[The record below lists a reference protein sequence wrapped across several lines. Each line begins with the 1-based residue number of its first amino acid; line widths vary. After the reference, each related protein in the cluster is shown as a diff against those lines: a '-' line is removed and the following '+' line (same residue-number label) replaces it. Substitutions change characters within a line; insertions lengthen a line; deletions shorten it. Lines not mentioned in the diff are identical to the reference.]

1 MTGRVRAFAWLLT
14 AGIFAA
20 GILYAVPVAAPPPIP
35 MRTQGQAFS
44 EGGTPL
50 PFATPIRAFVDGV
63 DYSNDPRVL
72 NGAGSYAILIAG
84 NSKDNANVSDTP
96 TVQEGAN
103 LGDPVI
109 YVAGDFV
116 TSTGVF
122 QETVPWS
129 PGTIRMTDLHVGS
142 TATTPQPLKIEG
154 IVTQP
159 ARGGNQFVFVCNP
172 TGAPV
177 PLSSYYLE
185 TDAPGTYHASSL
197 ALTGALSANSSVRQD
212 LPLATWLIPTGD
224 SLKLVYRNPGGPNAS
239 AGGRDIVVDRVEFN
253 ASAGGTLDWEPGN
266 TIMGDAPAPGPGHI
280 LQRDANCTDTNQP
293 SDFSLGV
300 EPGLPANAPPTVTIT
315 SPTNGQALPAA
326 GAVTL
331 TWTMSDDVFLASYL
345 HVWVNVTIGNQT
357 IPLLADAVGA
367 TSVPWMTPDVAATG
381 VVIRVDV
388 QDPLGAQSS
397 DTRTV
402 SLTRQSS
409 LALIIAVL
417 IAVVLGIFLLFGF
430 LRARRKPPQPVGP
443 PPLPPLPPA
452 TLPPVGAATVT
463 PGLAP
468 DKKVCPRCQ
477 THVNVSDVTCFFCGY
492 KFTDEPKPPP

>member
-20 GILYAVPVAAPPPIP
+20 AILYAVPVAAPPPIP
-35 MRTQGQAFS
+35 MRTQGHAFDQA
-44 EGGTPL
+44 GAPL
-50 PFATPIRAFVDGV
+50 PFAPPIRAFV
-63 DYSNDPRVL
+63 
-72 NGAGSYAILIAG
+72 
-84 NSKDNANVSDTP
+84 
-96 TVQEGAN
+96 
-103 LGDPVI
+103 
-109 YVAGDFV
+109 
-116 TSTGVF
+116 
-122 QETVPWS
+122 
-129 PGTIRMTDLHVGS
+129 
-142 TATTPQPLKIEG
+142 EG

-172 TGAPV
+172 TGAPAS
-177 PLSSYYLE
+177 LSSYYLE
-185 TDAPGTYHASSL
+185 ADAPGTYHASSL
-197 ALTGALSANSSVRQD
+197 ALTGVLSANSSIRED

-224 SLKLVYRNPGGPNAS
+224 ALKLVYRNPGGANAS

-253 ASAGGTLDWEPGN
+253 ATAGGTLDWEPGN
-266 TIMGDAPAPGPGHI
+266 TIMGDAPAPGPGRI
-280 LQRDANCTDTNQP
+280 LQRDANCTDTNRP
-293 SDFSLGV
+293 ADFSLGL
-300 EPGLPANAPPTVTIT
+300 EPGLPANGPPTVTIT

-357 IPLLADAVGA
+357 IPLLADVIGA
-367 TSVPWMTPDVAATG
+367 TSVLWMTPDVAATG

-452 TLPPVGAATVT
+452 ILPPVGAATVT

-492 KFTDEPKPPP
+492 KFTDEPKTPP

>member
-20 GILYAVPVAAPPPIP
+20 AILYAVPVAAPPPIP
-35 MRTQGQAFS
+35 MRTQGHAFDQA
-44 EGGTPL
+44 GAPL

-63 DYSNDPRVL
+63 DYSNDSRVVD
-72 NGAGSYAILIAG
+72 GAGSYAILIAG

-109 YVAGDFV
+109 YTAGDFV
-116 TSTGVF
+116 ASTGVF
-122 QETVPWS
+122 QETVSWS
-129 PGTIRMTDLHVGS
+129 PGTIRMTDVHVGS

-172 TGAPV
+172 TGAPAS
-177 PLSSYYLE
+177 LSSYYLE
-185 TDAPGTYHASSL
+185 ADAPGTYHASSL
-197 ALTGALSANSSVRQD
+197 ALTGVLSANSSIRED

-224 SLKLVYRNPGGPNAS
+224 ALKLVYRNPGGANAS

-253 ASAGGTLDWEPGN
+253 ATAGGTLDWEPGN
-266 TIMGDAPAPGPGHI
+266 TIMGDAPAPGPGRI
-280 LQRDANCTDTNQP
+280 LQRDANCTDTNRP
-293 SDFSLGV
+293 ADFSLGL
-300 EPGLPANAPPTVTIT
+300 EPGLPANGPPTITIT

-357 IPLLADAVGA
+357 IPLLADVIGA
-367 TSVPWMTPDVAATG
+367 TSVLWMTPDVAATG

-452 TLPPVGAATVT
+452 ILPPVGAATVT

-492 KFTDEPKPPP
+492 KFTDEPKTPP

>member
-1 MTGRVRAFAWLLT
+1 MTGRVRAFACLLT
-14 AGIFAA
+14 AGILAA
-20 GILYAVPVAAPPPIP
+20 AILSAVPVAAPPPIP
-35 MRTQGQAFS
+35 MRTQGHAFDQ
-44 EGGTPL
+44 GGTPL
-50 PFATPIRAFVDGV
+50 AITTPIRAFVDGV
-63 DYSNDPRVL
+63 DYSNDPQVL
-72 NGAGSYAILIAG
+72 NGLGSYVILISG
-84 NSKDNANVSDTP
+84 NFKDNANVSDTP

-109 YVAGDFV
+109 YAAGDFV
-116 TSTGVF
+116 TNTSVF
-122 QETVPWS
+122 RETVSWT
-129 PGTIRMTDLHVGS
+129 PGAISMTDLHLGS
-142 TATTPQPLKIEG
+142 NATTPQPLKIEG

-159 ARGGNQFVFVCNP
+159 ARGGNQFVYICNP
-172 TGAPV
+172 TGTSIA
-177 PLSSYYLE
+177 LSSYYLE
-185 TDAPGTYHASSL
+185 TDAPSTYHGSSL
-197 ALTGALSANSSVRQD
+197 PLSGVLNPNATIRQD
-212 LPLATWLIPTGD
+212 LPLPTWLIPTGD
-224 SLKLVYRNPGGPNAS
+224 ALKLVYRNPGGPNAS
-239 AGGRDIVVDRVEFN
+239 AGGRDIVVDRLEFN
-253 ASAGGTLDWEPGN
+253 ATRGGTLYWEPGN
-266 TIMGDAPAPGPGHI
+266 TIMGDAPAPGPGRI

-293 SDFSLGV
+293 GDFSV
-300 EPGLPANAPPTVTIT
+300 AIEPGLPANGPPTVTIT

-357 IPLLADAVGA
+357 TPLLTDAIGA

-381 VVIRVDV
+381 VVVRVDV
-388 QDPLGAQSS
+388 QDPFGAQSS

-409 LALIIAVL
+409 LALLIAVL

-430 LRARRKPPQPVGP
+430 LRARRKPPKPVGP
-443 PPLPPLPPA
+443 PPLPPVPPA

-463 PGLAP
+463 PGLAA

-492 KFTDEPKPPP
+492 KFADEAKPPP